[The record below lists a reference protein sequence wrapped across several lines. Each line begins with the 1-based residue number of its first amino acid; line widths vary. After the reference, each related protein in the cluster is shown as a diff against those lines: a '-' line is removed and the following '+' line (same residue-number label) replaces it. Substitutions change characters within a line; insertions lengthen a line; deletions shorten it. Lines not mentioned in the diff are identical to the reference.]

1 MFRHVPA
8 CSGMF
13 GVPGFIDG
21 HFDTEMS
28 NKCLVL
34 IISVAFVGVTLYT
47 LLIASPRRREEK
59 RREEECT
66 RDPTR
71 GNDRLPSMDLSK
83 AFKPERVQCD
93 LTLDKFQ
100 LPSLDLL
107 IYALASKENPGISSI
122 SGLALYFNLSNAC
135 QPLGDVSKASVQFYK
150 FALVTLVNKTA
161 CPLQRLALNAQNTG
175 YAVLVHFPVTRYLD
189 THNKNKLINL
199 TETIPS
205 EEKVVIPAA
214 TV

>member
-59 RREEECT
+59 RREEKRRRVYKRSDT
-66 RDPTR
+66 RKRSAP
-71 GNDRLPSMDLSK
+71 
-83 AFKPERVQCD
+83 
-93 LTLDKFQ
+93 
-100 LPSLDLL
+100 
-107 IYALASKENPGISSI
+107 
-122 SGLALYFNLSNAC
+122 
-135 QPLGDVSKASVQFYK
+135 
-150 FALVTLVNKTA
+150 
-161 CPLQRLALNAQNTG
+161 
-175 YAVLVHFPVTRYLD
+175 VHGFI
-189 THNKNKLINL
+189 KGF
-199 TETIPS
+199 
-205 EEKVVIPAA
+205 
-214 TV
+214 

>member
-13 GVPGFIDG
+13 RVPGFIDG

-47 LLIASPRRREEK
+47 LLIASPRNSFREES
-59 RREEECT
+59 T

-107 IYALASKENPGISSI
+107 IHALASKENPGISSI
-122 SGLALYFNLSNAC
+122 SGLALYFNLNNAC
-135 QPLGDVSKASVQFYK
+135 QPLGDVTMQSKRSSLQICSCHPCRRDCVS
-150 FALVTLVNKTA
+150 FATSGIECTEHWI
-161 CPLQRLALNAQNTG
+161 CRFGT
-175 YAVLVHFPVTRYLD
+175 FFRY
-189 THNKNKLINL
+189 
-199 TETIPS
+199 
-205 EEKVVIPAA
+205 
-214 TV
+214 